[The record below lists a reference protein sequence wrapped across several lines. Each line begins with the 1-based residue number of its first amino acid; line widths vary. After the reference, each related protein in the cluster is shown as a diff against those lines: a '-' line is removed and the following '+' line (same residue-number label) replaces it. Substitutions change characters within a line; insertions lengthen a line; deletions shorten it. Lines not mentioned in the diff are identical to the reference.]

1 MKRHEYDKAHQF
13 FDENIKE
20 DEILN
25 NYGSGN
31 SAVDNF
37 IKACRRYQ
45 SAQSKLI
52 HVQHIYHKSE
62 YLYYNCSGKDNKPLS
77 HVAQNLIEGAKK
89 NFLECI
95 DKLDI

>member
-1 MKRHEYDKAHQF
+1 MLSKNGEFVIAKKTIGQTTRIAPNIFEASWYVCKYPDLNLIDRHPYTSRKF
-13 FDENIKE
+13 SSENIKE

-45 SAQSKLI
+45 SA
-52 HVQHIYHKSE
+52 
-62 YLYYNCSGKDNKPLS
+62 
-77 HVAQNLIEGAKK
+77 
-89 NFLECI
+89 
-95 DKLDI
+95 